1 MDSEL
6 DRTYS
11 PFERNEEFEQF
22 LDSLEEE
29 TDEDDTHERKANKCG
44 VLNVVSIWRSTAQIG
59 IPSIET
65 STGLAMKYP
74 AQYHKPM
81 EDMDDITTAA

>member
-6 DRTYS
+6 DRTFN

-29 TDEDDTHERKANKCG
+29 TDEDSLQRPVE
-44 VLNVVSIWRSTAQIG
+44 Q
-59 IPSIET
+59 
-65 STGLAMKYP
+65 
-74 AQYHKPM
+74 
-81 EDMDDITTAA
+81 